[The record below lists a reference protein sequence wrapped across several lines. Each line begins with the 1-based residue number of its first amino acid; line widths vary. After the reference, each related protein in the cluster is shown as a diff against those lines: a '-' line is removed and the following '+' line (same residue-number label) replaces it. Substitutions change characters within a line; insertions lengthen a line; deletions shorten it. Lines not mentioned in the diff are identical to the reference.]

1 MVSNLTQAAVTQ
13 QFVVAQDLEASF
25 IAKRCNSLQVRA
37 CASRTTS
44 HSNLNRQLHLCTQD
58 VSVGCFRRVAQP
70 ASLGDSL
77 GNRFRI
83 TLRRCQPS
91 AVAVHARMLRFSNGQ
106 FINYFG
112 VQRVGETACVLQRCR
127 ATAAWACVDLSDLL
141 PAPPP
146 FCFCSMPF
154 AIFVTPHAP
163 FSFCR
168 EAVTAS
174 RGGKSTGWET
184 VKEGSQMQLAGW
196 CAVQYEWCPCH

>member
-1 MVSNLTQAAVTQ
+1 MFLSAASGAWPNLRHSATPSATA
-13 QFVVAQDLEASF
+13 F
-25 IAKRCNSLQVRA
+25 
-37 CASRTTS
+37 ASRCDAAS
-44 HSNLNRQLHLCTQD
+44 PQPWHSTQD
-58 VSVGCFRRVAQP
+58 CCALATGSLLITSGCSALARPHACCSAAMQLQHGH
-70 ASLGDSL
+70 ASTSQ
-77 GNRFRI
+77 
-83 TLRRCQPS
+83 TCYP
-91 AVAVHARMLRFSNGQ
+91 
-106 FINYFG
+106 
-112 VQRVGETACVLQRCR
+112 
-127 ATAAWACVDLSDLL
+127 
-141 PAPPP
+141 PPP